1 VPAPLTVLITCREL
15 VHFAG
20 SQTYTRDVAEVLR
33 EWGHVPVVY
42 SPRLGEVADGLRR
55 RGVAVIDDLERLG
68 ALPDVIH
75 AQHQFEAM
83 AAMLRFPRV
92 PAVFVCHGWLPWQE
106 APPQFPSLLR
116 YVAVDAL
123 RRDRLVLEH
132 GVAPGAVEV
141 LPNFVDLE
149 RFAPRPPLPDRPR
162 RALLF
167 SNEAPER
174 GGWTDAVASACA
186 AAGIGLELVG
196 LRSGRPEPAPEAR
209 LGRYDLVFARGRGA
223 LEAMAVGAAVVL
235 CGVEGMGE
243 MVTSDGFS
251 ALRDLN
257 FGLLALRPP
266 VDAAALRREIERYD
280 PADVRRLRD
289 RVRDEHDR
297 RAGVRRL
304 VELYREAIAAVDGG
318 RWSADHSERCL
329 RDAARFCA
337 AVLPRVEDAGAA
349 QRAAA
354 SEERLEAL
362 QRTAVMRWRSRLLR
376 MRPLVAAY
384 RRLKGLP
391 ES

>member
-1 VPAPLTVLITCREL
+1 MPSPLTVLITCREL

-33 EWGHVPVVY
+33 ALGHAPVVY
-42 SPRLGEVADGLRR
+42 SPRLGEVADDLRR
-55 RGVAVIDDLERLG
+55 RGVAVVDDLDRLG
-68 ALPDVIH
+68 APPDVIH
-75 AQHQFEAM
+75 GQHQFEAM
-83 AAMLRFPRV
+83 AAMLRFPRA

-106 APPQFPSLLR
+106 APPSFPSLLR

-141 LPNFVDLE
+141 LPNFVDVE
-149 RFAPRPPLPDRPR
+149 RLAPRRTLPERPR

-174 GGWTDAVASACA
+174 GGWTEAVAAACA
-186 AAGIGLELVG
+186 AVGVALDVVG
-196 LRSGRPEPAPEAR
+196 LRSGRPAAAPESL
-209 LGRYDLVFARGRGA
+209 LGGYDLVFARGRGA

-235 CGVEGMGE
+235 CGVEGMGP
-243 MVTSDGFS
+243 MVTSDGFA
-251 ALRDLN
+251 ALRDAN

-266 VDAAALRREIERYD
+266 VEAAALRREIERYD
-280 PADVRRLRD
+280 PADVVRLRD

-297 RAGVRRL
+297 RSGVRRL
-304 VELYREAIAAVDGG
+304 VELYREVIAAVDRGG
-318 RWSADHSERCL
+318 WSADHSERCL

-362 QRTAVMRWRSRLLR
+362 QRTALMRWRGRLLR
-376 MRPLVAAY
+376 VRPLVAAY